1 MDPRRGGCS
10 RTARLVVPSA
20 DEVETRGQ
28 EEAYER
34 HARVYTMGDDVK
46 FQTRG
51 DTKRVTR
58 RLER

>member
-1 MDPRRGGCS
+1 MDPHRGGCS

-34 HARVYTMGDDVK
+34 HARVYTMGDEVSNAW
-46 FQTRG
+46 
-51 DTKRVTR
+51 
-58 RLER
+58 

>member
-1 MDPRRGGCS
+1 MDPHRGGCS

-34 HARVYTMGDDVK
+34 HARVYTMGDDVTWS
-46 FQTRG
+46 F
-51 DTKRVTR
+51 KRVVIQSA
-58 RLER
+58 